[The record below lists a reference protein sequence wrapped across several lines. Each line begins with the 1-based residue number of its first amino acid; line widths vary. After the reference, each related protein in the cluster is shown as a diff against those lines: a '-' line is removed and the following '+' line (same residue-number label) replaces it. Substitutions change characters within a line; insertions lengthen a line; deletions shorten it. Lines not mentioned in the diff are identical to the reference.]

1 MHRFATA
8 LICSVIAT
16 QPLAVEEQK
25 KDSPWSGEAELGL
38 IMTRGNTHTDATNA
52 KARMQYDTEHWAHR
66 LVLEYFKAEDD
77 TTTIADRFA
86 AAYRSTYKI
95 SERDYGFGSVRY
107 EDDPFAGYDRRTS
120 EILGYGRKLYTGPR
134 FLWDVEAG
142 VGARQT
148 GNTDGT
154 SSDEAIYRLATLLTW
169 TISETSS
176 LKEELSV
183 EGGDENT
190 YTESTTELK
199 IRINAAL
206 AMKLTLSVKN
216 NSDVPV
222 GIKHTDTATAVT
234 LVYDF

>member
-1 MHRFATA
+1 MHRIITSLLCA
-8 LICSVIAT
+8 VIAT
-16 QPLAVEEQK
+16 HTVAEEEGQAK
-25 KDSPWSGEAELGL
+25 SPWSGEAELGL
-38 IMTRGNTHTDATNA
+38 IMTRGNTQTDATNA

-95 SERDYGFGSVRY
+95 SEHDYGFGSVRY

-148 GNTDGT
+148 KNTDGT

-169 TISETSS
+169 NISETSS

-199 IRINAAL
+199 VRINAAL